1 MPLRIFVA
9 GHLGMVGSAI
19 MRNLRAR
26 GHAPSNLITRTRQEL
41 DLLDAEAV
49 NQFFA
54 AERPGFVYLA
64 AAKVGGIHAN
74 DSYPADFIR
83 ENLVVQANV
92 IHACHVHNVERLLF
106 LGSSCIYPRLAPQPL
121 SEASLLTGPLEPTN
135 RPYAVAKIAG
145 IEMCWSYN
153 RQFGTKYLA
162 VMPTNLYGP
171 GDNYHPENSH
181 VIPALIRRFHE
192 ATVAR
197 SPSVTI
203 WGTGNPRREFMYVDD
218 MADACV
224 HLMALSDDHYQPLL
238 AADRNDG
245 LAPVVNIG
253 TGSDVTIAEIAAMI
267 ARTVGFEGRI
277 EFDTSK
283 PDGTPRKL
291 MDSGRLHRLGWTA
304 RTEMAQGLAR
314 AYEDFKKMVSHGTRT
329 TP

>member
-106 LGSSCIYPRLAPQPL
+106 LGSRCI
-121 SEASLLTGPLEPTN
+121 
-135 RPYAVAKIAG
+135 
-145 IEMCWSYN
+145 
-153 RQFGTKYLA
+153 
-162 VMPTNLYGP
+162 
-171 GDNYHPENSH
+171 
-181 VIPALIRRFHE
+181 
-192 ATVAR
+192 
-197 SPSVTI
+197 
-203 WGTGNPRREFMYVDD
+203 
-218 MADACV
+218 
-224 HLMALSDDHYQPLL
+224 
-238 AADRNDG
+238 
-245 LAPVVNIG
+245 
-253 TGSDVTIAEIAAMI
+253 
-267 ARTVGFEGRI
+267 
-277 EFDTSK
+277 
-283 PDGTPRKL
+283 
-291 MDSGRLHRLGWTA
+291 
-304 RTEMAQGLAR
+304 
-314 AYEDFKKMVSHGTRT
+314 
-329 TP
+329 